1 MTKTLKKTP
10 NELQQ
15 KCIDSIEGKYLV
27 LAGPGTGKTFTIINR
42 IKNMIKNK
50 NVNAEEILCLTFT
63 DAAANEMRS
72 RLNAELEEVSSGV
85 NIYTY
90 HGFCCEVIEEFRDE
104 FELPSNFRIVTDSIS
119 RTFIKEC
126 IDEINPKAFRTE
138 KNDPYF
144 FIDAIK
150 NSINEIKKYRLTKK
164 SYFYNIEH
172 NRDWTPELENKKAE
186 LAEKIKQG
194 KTRTATLEG
203 EIVSLEKKIE
213 KVKELWQ
220 FYEKYQEKMIQ
231 NHYLD
236 FNDMISFV
244 LDKFENDPLFLSTI
258 SNKYKYILVDE
269 YQDTNMSQN
278 SIVFHLS
285 KTLETQNIFVVGD
298 DDQIIYSFQGAKL
311 DTIENFLREFPDTK
325 VICLQENM
333 RSTQSILD
341 VSRLV
346 AMQDSK
352 RLENNPDFEQYNIS
366 KELTAK
372 NECIIEKDKPVR
384 FIEFTDEMQECN
396 SIVDEIDALIH
407 SPACPKD
414 KEGNP
419 KLSEI
424 AILASTNSQLDT
436 FVELFN
442 ARNIQY
448 ELKNGISIF
457 SNHAVNVLISY
468 MQMLIN
474 PDKYSHKIFQILL
487 SQPFN
492 VSPKDYRLITENSS
506 KFPTPL
512 DCIRSIKDEDF
523 EEGSKLKIF
532 LQTYDYLSAYKTSE
546 NIKNTLLEIGSKTSI
561 FDYYMNFEINRT
573 ENIAALKKLIEE
585 ASAYSEIY
593 KTSLLEEFVNHLE
606 ILQNDEIDILTDKA
620 PVTFNAVQLSTY
632 HSAKGKEFEYVYMP
646 ALISANWENSKTPSI
661 TIPLS
666 PSEYKSKEEL
676 HELKLSDKT
685 KVLYVGMTRAKHA
698 LTLSYAL
705 SKNGK
710 PKKLSK
716 FISNIKDSLSQIK
729 APEYDETSYWEETA
743 KTMVKREYDYKRDFA
758 EMIKSK
764 LKEKTY
770 SPSAIKTYLYC
781 PRQYLYSKILKL
793 EGRDGNPDNA
803 SYGTAVHSACEFA
816 VKYALK
822 NNKYPSKQDFIEVF
836 KNELS
841 NQKVSDYKNR
851 VNLEGRGEKAL
862 DEFYNQIITSPIKNL
877 VNSEQ
882 EISYTSDDYSFYG
895 IIDRVDKNEDG
906 TYSIYDYKTGKAKTS
921 KQVCPEGE
929 HEDYYNQM
937 AIYKYMFENLT
948 GNKVSNTTFIFP
960 DDCTK
965 NLTVNYTEEDCN
977 KVVEKFKNAIDSINN
992 LEFEPTYDQKAC
1004 KYCACADFCKGNV
1017 L

>member
-144 FIDAIK
+144 FIDTIK
-150 NSINEIKKYRLTKK
+150 NSINEIKKYRLTKE

-172 NRDWTPELENKKAE
+172 NRDWIPELENKKAE

-220 FYEKYQEKMIQ
+220 FYEKYQEKMTQ

-236 FNDMISFV
+236 FNDMISYV

-882 EISYTSDDYSFYG
+882 EISYKHDNYSFYG

-965 NLTVNYTEEDCN
+965 NLTVNYTKEDCN

-992 LEFEPTYDQKAC
+992 LEFEPTYDQKVC

>member
-144 FIDAIK
+144 FIDTIK
-150 NSINEIKKYRLTKK
+150 NSINEIKKYRLTKE

-172 NRDWTPELENKKAE
+172 NRDWIPELENKKAE

-220 FYEKYQEKMIQ
+220 FYEKYQEKMTQ

-236 FNDMISFV
+236 FNDMISYV

-646 ALISANWENSKTPSI
+646 ALISATWENSKTQSI

-882 EISYTSDDYSFYG
+882 EISYKHDNYSFYG

-965 NLTVNYTEEDCN
+965 NLTVNYTKEDCN

-992 LEFEPTYDQKAC
+992 LEFEPTYDQKVC

>member
-144 FIDAIK
+144 FIDTIK
-150 NSINEIKKYRLTKK
+150 NSINEIKKYRLTKE

-172 NRDWTPELENKKAE
+172 NRDWIPELENKKAE

-220 FYEKYQEKMIQ
+220 FYEKYQEKMTQ

-384 FIEFTDEMQECN
+384 FIEFTDEMQEYN

-532 LQTYDYLSAYKTSE
+532 LQTYDYLSEYKNAES
-546 NIKNTLLEIGSKTSI
+546 IKNAVLEIGSKTSI

-676 HELKLSDKT
+676 QELKLSDKT

-710 PKKLSK
+710 PKKLSA
-716 FISNIKDSLSQIK
+716 FINNIKNSLNQIK

-764 LKEKTY
+764 LKDKSY

-882 EISYTSDDYSFYG
+882 EISYKHDNYSFYG

-965 NLTVNYTEEDCN
+965 NLTVNYTEESCN

>member
-144 FIDAIK
+144 FIDTIK
-150 NSINEIKKYRLTKK
+150 NSINEIKKYRLTKE

-172 NRDWTPELENKKAE
+172 NRDWIPELENKKAE

-220 FYEKYQEKMIQ
+220 FYEKYQEKMTQ

-236 FNDMISFV
+236 FNDMISYV

-770 SPSAIKTYLYC
+770 SPSAIKTNLYC

-882 EISYTSDDYSFYG
+882 EISYKHDNYSFYG

-965 NLTVNYTEEDCN
+965 NLTVNYTKEDCN

-992 LEFEPTYDQKAC
+992 LEFEPTYDQKVC

>member
-710 PKKLSK
+710 PKKLST
-716 FISNIKDSLSQIK
+716 FISNIKNSLKQIK

-743 KTMVKREYDYKRDFA
+743 KTLIKREYDYKRDFA

-764 LKEKTY
+764 LKDKSY

-781 PRQYLYSKILKL
+781 PRQYLYGKILKL

>member
-144 FIDAIK
+144 FIDTLK
-150 NSINEIKKYRLTKK
+150 NSINEIKKYRLTKE

-172 NRDWTPELENKKAE
+172 NRDWIPELENKKAE

-220 FYEKYQEKMIQ
+220 FYEKYQEKMTQ

-236 FNDMISFV
+236 FNDMISYV

-882 EISYTSDDYSFYG
+882 EISYKHDNYSFYG

-965 NLTVNYTEEDCN
+965 NLTVNYTKEDCN

-992 LEFEPTYDQKAC
+992 LEFEPTYDQKVC

>member
-15 KCIDSIEGKYLV
+15 KCIDCIEGKYLV

-144 FIDAIK
+144 FIDTIK
-150 NSINEIKKYRLTKK
+150 NSINEIKKYRLTKE

-172 NRDWTPELENKKAE
+172 NRDWIPELENKKAE

-220 FYEKYQEKMIQ
+220 FYEKYQEKMTQ

-492 VSPKDYRLITENSS
+492 VSPKDYRLITENCS

-661 TIPLS
+661 NIPLS

-676 HELKLSDKT
+676 QELKLSDKT

-710 PKKLSK
+710 PKKLSA
-716 FISNIKDSLSQIK
+716 FISNIKNSLKQIK

-764 LKEKTY
+764 LKDKSY

-793 EGRDGNPDNA
+793 EGRDGNPDNT

-882 EISYTSDDYSFYG
+882 EISYKHDNYSFYG

>member
-144 FIDAIK
+144 FIDTIK
-150 NSINEIKKYRLTKK
+150 NSINEIKKYRLTKE

-172 NRDWTPELENKKAE
+172 NRDWIPELENKKAE

-220 FYEKYQEKMIQ
+220 FYEKYQEKMTQ

-492 VSPKDYRLITENSS
+492 VSPKDYRLITENCS
-506 KFPTPL
+506 KFPTPM
-512 DCIRSIKDEDF
+512 DCLRSFNNEDF

-532 LQTYDYLSAYKTSE
+532 LQTYDYLSEYKNAES
-546 NIKNTLLEIGSKTSI
+546 IKNAVLEIGLKTSI

-606 ILQNDEIDILTDKA
+606 ILQNDEIDIFTDKA

-676 HELKLSDKT
+676 QELKLSDKT

-729 APEYDETSYWEETA
+729 APEYDETSYWEEAA

-764 LKEKTY
+764 LKDKSY

-882 EISYTSDDYSFYG
+882 EISYKHDNYSFYG

-965 NLTVNYTEEDCN
+965 NLTVKYTEEDCN
-977 KVVEKFKNAIDSINN
+977 KVVEKFKKAIDSINN